1 MVTSEEKKK
10 NYKPGPFANFYE
22 LNEGQLDKDAQ
33 VWYYKESKDIVGPV
47 SSYNMDKMVYYH
59 KLDNET
65 RVAFKSVDKFVK
77 FSKIL
82 KILEEEK
89 KEP

>member
-1 MVTSEEKKK
+1 M
-10 NYKPGPFANFYE
+10 
-22 LNEGQLDKDAQ
+22 NEGKLDKDTP
-33 VWYYKESKDIVGPV
+33 VWYYKEQKEIVGPV

-59 KLDNET
+59 KIEDET

-77 FSKIL
+77 FGKIK

-89 KEP
+89 KVTQ